1 MTDDQRAFAHR
12 DGSAATEAG
21 PGARRNCPVLTCKAT
36 VPADQT
42 MCAACY
48 GALPNYMRVALDA
61 VVRDV
66 RRQPTARNRKRLD
79 SAVSN
84 AIRFAATVRS

>member
-1 MTDDQRAFAHR
+1 MTDDQRAFADR
-12 DGSAATEAG
+12 DGSAATAVG

-36 VPADQT
+36 VPAEQT
-42 MCAACY
+42 MCAGCY
-48 GALPNYMRVALDA
+48 GALPNYMRVALDG